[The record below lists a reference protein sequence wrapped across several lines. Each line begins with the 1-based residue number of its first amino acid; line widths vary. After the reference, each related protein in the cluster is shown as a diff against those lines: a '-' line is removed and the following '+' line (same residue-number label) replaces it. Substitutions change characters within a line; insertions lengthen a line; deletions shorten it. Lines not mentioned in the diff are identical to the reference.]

1 MKTSEEL
8 FGELKKIHKSA
19 EESIVSILKSHNS
32 KADFTIDE
40 NGKESDDE
48 DYDSDFE
55 YENRVWIECYGK
67 YDNETGYVSMVELGA
82 SDNIIVTAE
91 GEDFTYDTDYVCH
104 STPVYLDILE
114 RLEFMEENG
123 MFKD

>member
-8 FGELKKIHKSA
+8 FDELKKIRKSA
-19 EESIVSILKSHNS
+19 EKSIVSILKSHNS

-40 NGKESDDE
+40 NGKESGDE

>member
-8 FGELKKIHKSA
+8 FDELKKIRKSA
-19 EESIVSILKSHNS
+19 EKSIVSILKSHNS

>member
-8 FGELKKIHKSA
+8 FEAMKSIREDAKNSIVEILKK
-19 EESIVSILKSHNS
+19 HNNT
-32 KADFTIDE
+32 ADFMIDE
-40 NGKESDDE
+40 NGNDEDDE
-48 DYDSDFE
+48 EYDDDFE
-55 YENRVWIECYGK
+55 YENRVWTECYGK
-67 YDNETGYVSMVELGA
+67 YDNETGYISMVQI
-82 SDNIIVTAE
+82 DNNGNIDITAE
-91 GEDFTYDTDYVCH
+91 GEDISYPTDYVCH